1 MNVPDLL
8 RQRNFRLFFEGQSV
22 SLLGDQISV
31 LAIPLTAI
39 LVLHEG
45 AEQLGLLTAMS
56 LLPSLLFSLAA
67 GAAIDRRGR
76 RRKTMLIADWIR
88 GVAMGSLP
96 VAYALGHLTLVHL
109 YVVAFIVGTLDVL
122 FFVYN
127 AMIVALVRPHEY
139 VEANALLNGSR
150 SVAGVL
156 GLTLGGTLVGV
167 LTAPGA
173 LLVDAVSFLYSGA
186 QIARTD
192 PTEPTADTT
201 QSHGISHGAKW
212 IATNPLVRA
221 MLASTATVNLF
232 TFLGNAILI
241 LYASRTLHLH
251 PTLIGLVFGAGALG
265 GVIGALTARKLEH
278 RIGLG
283 RAFVVGSF
291 LFPLPWLLFPAAHGT
306 QAMVVGMLVAGEFAS
321 SIGVIWLDVT
331 AGAIFAQEIP
341 DHLRSRVAGAYRT
354 VNYGVRPL
362 GAIMGGFLGAS
373 IGLRDAL
380 WIAAIGAS
388 CAGLPLLRRAVFTLR
403 SATQPPPA
411 IHEAVAQHP

>member
-1 MNVPDLL
+1 MRVPDLL

-22 SLLGDQISV
+22 SLLGDRVSV

-39 LVLHEG
+39 LILHEG

-76 RRKTMLIADWIR
+76 RRNTMLVADWIR
-88 GVAMGSLP
+88 GAAMLSLP

-109 YVVAFIVGTLDVL
+109 YVVAFVVGTLDVL
-122 FFVYN
+122 FFVSYN

-150 SVAGVL
+150 SLAGVL
-156 GLTLGGTLVGV
+156 GLTLGGALVGV

-192 PTEPTADTT
+192 PAEPPADPT
-201 QSHGISHGAKW
+201 QSHGISHGARW
-212 IATNPLVRA
+212 IAGNPLVRA

-232 TFLGNAILI
+232 TFIGNAILV
-241 LYASRTLHLH
+241 LYASRTLHLR
-251 PTLIGLVFGAGALG
+251 PTLIGLAFGAGAVG
-265 GVIGALTARKLEH
+265 GVVGALTARRLEH

-283 RAFVVGSF
+283 RAFVLGSF

-306 QAMVVGMLVAGEFAS
+306 EALVLGMLVAGEFAS
-321 SIGVIWLDVT
+321 SVGVIWLDVA

-362 GAIMGGFLGAS
+362 GAVIGGFLGAS

-380 WIAAIGAS
+380 WVAAIGAS
-388 CAGLPLLRRAVFTLR
+388 CAGLPLLRRAVLSLR
-403 SATQPPPA
+403 SARQPQPA
-411 IHEAVAQHP
+411 RQEAVA